1 MKCWKCGAENGWS
14 KFHRVAF
21 SAIWDSIYVSYYN
34 AISEINR
41 LVRIWRELEV
51 DDFEY
56 QRNRILQLLQEVKN
70 LAERALAELETE
82 KEKVEVVGKEV
93 G

>member
-1 MKCWKCGAENGWS
+1 
-14 KFHRVAF
+14 VAF
-21 SAIWDSIYVSYYN
+21 SAIWDSIYVRYYN
-34 AISEINR
+34 AISEINH
-41 LVRIWRELEV
+41 LVRIWRELGEV

-56 QRNRILQLLQEVKN
+56 QRDRILQLLQEVKN
-70 LAERALAELETE
+70 TAERALAELETE